1 MADPQ
6 MATTETGPE
15 TSNATMP
22 GDWNFGAMYGLGF
35 LTLVS
40 AFNYLDRSLLGLA
53 LPAIKAEMHV
63 SDTVLGLVSGLAF
76 LLFYS
81 ILGVPIA
88 WAADRYNRRNIIAF
102 GFAFWSLMTM
112 ATGWVANVW
121 QLALTR
127 FLMGAGEACGIAP
140 SNSIISD
147 LFRAERRPLAFSI
160 FGTAVSISSI
170 LFFPIMGWVGY
181 AYGWRAMF
189 VVAGIPGIILSLIF
203 VLTVKEPERGASEA
217 KRIEKAARE
226 GFRTSIA
233 FLAKSRAYI
242 FIVLGATMMGLNVF
256 AASVWTPTFL
266 TRVHGLTLIEVAGTT
281 GPIRGVFGVA
291 GVLLGGLLIDRM
303 GRRAAHWRMTIPAV
317 ACLLAAPAELVFLLA
332 DNHAIWLS
340 AYAASAFLLLI
351 HQGPIFAAVM
361 SVARLR
367 MRAVATSILLFCA
380 ALIGQALGPL
390 VVGYLNDLLHPSL
403 GDVAVRYSMLVIVAT
418 AIAGGVMFLLAGRY
432 IEADAKRALGDVPT
446 D

>member
-6 MATTETGPE
+6 MATTDTG
-15 TSNATMP
+15 TGKATMP
-22 GDWNFGAMYGLGF
+22 DDWNFGAMYGLGF

-233 FLAKSRAYI
+233 FLAKQRAYI

-281 GPIRGVFGVA
+281 GPIRGIFGVA

-418 AIAGGVMFLLAGRY
+418 AIAGGVMFLLAGRF

>member
-1 MADPQ
+1 MADPK
-6 MATTETGPE
+6 TGTQE
-15 TSNATMP
+15 TSQATMP

-35 LTLVS
+35 LTIVS

-112 ATGWVANVW
+112 ATGWVSNVW

-189 VVAGIPGIILSLIF
+189 VVAGIPGLILALVF
-203 VLTVKEPERGASEA
+203 ALTVKEPERGASEA

-281 GPIRGVFGVA
+281 GPIRGIFGVA

-317 ACLLAAPAELVFLLA
+317 ACLLAAPAELVFLLS

-403 GDVAVRYSMLVIVAT
+403 GDIAVRYSMLVIVAT
-418 AIAGGVMFLLAGRY
+418 AIAGGIMFLLAGRY

>member
-6 MATTETGPE
+6 VATTDAGK
-15 TSNATMP
+15 ATMP
-22 GDWNFGAMYGLGF
+22 GDWNFSAMYGLGF
-35 LTLVS
+35 LTIVS

-63 SDTVLGLVSGLAF
+63 SDTMLGLVSGLAF

-170 LFFPIMGWVGY
+170 LFFPVMGWVGY

-189 VVAGIPGIILSLIF
+189 VVAGIPGIILALVF
-203 VLTVKEPERGASEA
+203 ALTVKEPERGASEA

-281 GPIRGVFGVA
+281 GPIRGIFGVA

-332 DNHAIWLS
+332 DNHALWLS
-340 AYAASAFLLLI
+340 GYAASAFLLLI

-380 ALIGQALGPL
+380 ALVGQALGPL
-390 VVGYLNDLLHPSL
+390 VVGYLNDVLHPQL
-403 GDVAVRYSMLVIVAT
+403 GDIAVRYSMLVIVVT
-418 AIAGGVMFLLAGRY
+418 ALAGGIMFLLAGRY
-432 IEADAKRALGDVPT
+432 IEADSKRALAEVPGE
-446 D
+446 